1 MIEATADH
9 SPAPLVVEELSKSF
23 GALKAVDRVSLEVR
37 TGEIHAVIGPNGAGK
52 SSLVNLITG
61 FLAADNGRVLFEG
74 RDITAAAAPERVRA
88 GLARTFQI
96 ANLVANQ
103 TALANVMLAVQARE
117 GSSLGFIRPFLTD
130 RSIRLPAL
138 DYLERVGLGGRGDVP
153 VHQLSHGERRQ
164 LELAIALATGARVLL
179 LDEPMAGLGP
189 EDSAEMIALLDA
201 LRRDNAILLIEH
213 DMDAVFQLADRISV
227 LVYGEVLTTDTPGN
241 VRRSQAV
248 RDAYLGDEAD

>member
-23 GALKAVDRVSLEVR
+23 GALKAIDRVSLEVR

-61 FLAADNGRVLFEG
+61 FLAADHGRVLFEG

-117 GSSLGFIRPFLTD
+117 GSSLGFIKPFLTD

-138 DYLERVGLGGRGDVP
+138 ACLDRVGLGGRGDVP

-201 LRRDNAILLIEH
+201 LRRDHAILLIEH

-227 LVYGEVLTTDTPGN
+227 LVYGEVLTTDTPQN

>member
-189 EDSAEMIALLDA
+189 EDSTEMIALLDA
-201 LRRDNAILLIEH
+201 LRRDHAILLIEH

-227 LVYGEVLTTDTPGN
+227 LVYGEVIITDTPEN

-248 RDAYLGDEAD
+248 RDAYLGDEAV

>member
-1 MIEATADH
+1 MIEAAAGH
-9 SPAPLVVEELSKSF
+9 SPAPLVVEDLSKSF
-23 GALKAVDRVSLEVR
+23 GALKAVDQVSLEVR
-37 TGEIHAVIGPNGAGK
+37 AGEIHAVIGPNGAGK

-61 FLAADNGRVLFEG
+61 FLAADHGRVLFVG
-74 RDITAAAAPERVRA
+74 RDITAAPAPERARA

-96 ANLVANQ
+96 SNLIASQ

-117 GSSLGFIRPFLTD
+117 GSSLGFIKPFLTD
-130 RSIRLPAL
+130 RAIRLPAFE
-138 DYLERVGLGGRGDVP
+138 YLERVGLGARGDVP

-201 LRRDNAILLIEH
+201 LRRDHAILLIEH

-227 LVYGEVLTTDTPGN
+227 LVYGEVIITDTPET